1 MKKMKVKSRSFQCC
15 RTVFLIFIALF
26 FSLAKTYSAD
36 IEPSGY
42 EPLEGERFFLLTDA
56 GFTSDEQAAVRLEA
70 PSREAAFSPYN
81 GVDIAVYRVPNPVE
95 FLKAQ
100 TNLHR
105 PKVEGIYRGE
115 GLSNALNYLWDVWY
129 KKSRLS
135 WQRIFSYTARKKVT
149 AAVPELKQVP
159 AHAYHTQFEDNPQFR
174 HIKDFEF
181 VEQFRYPIWE
191 AEPIA
196 PPEDLNLAGSSSN
209 FIEPKEGNIYVPI
222 GKRQPGLYFVEA
234 MIGGYRANTL
244 VFVSDAVAITK
255 ISSEQLL
262 VWTVSKNT
270 GLPSAGAK
278 VLLTDGVGVLKSGV
292 TDTDGIL
299 ILEKKNPER
308 SYVIGE
314 DARGGVFIS
323 ENFYYDSE
331 IYAAKI
337 YSFTDRPLY
346 KPGDTVYLKLMGLV
360 FENAVISSP
369 LPPAPVHAAVIAP
382 DGTPILSKS
391 FETQAVV
398 GGDTSFELPETAA
411 SGGYS
416 VQLVY
421 EGRTYASS
429 FRVAQYAK
437 PHYDIEVI
445 LNKENYKTG
454 EPVKAK
460 IKLTYPSGKPV
471 ESGQIEL
478 TVRTQKLSM
487 VEGELKY
494 LGLFPLKLLQNT
506 YQASK
511 EGIADISLPAAQEPS
526 RYILQIRS
534 TDKSAYRVTATKEI
548 LIEEGLTSVTITAE
562 KQFSKSGE
570 TVRFA
575 LTSESNSSSP
585 LVPASWESLRL
596 EDQSAVSGKPEDSTG
611 FSVKFEKSGSYT
623 VAVKDASGFVLART
637 SHWVEGD
644 ELKSTPG
651 SIAIVLDKE
660 KYRAGETAH
669 ALITFSDKAENALA
683 TLERDKVEAFG
694 VISKS
699 HEWITLHRESD
710 LQWKADIPVRP
721 SYSPNMTFSLVYVQ
735 NGRYV
740 FQNKG
745 IQVEV
750 PAVSIRFT
758 TDKEVYLPGDKAEVE
773 VKTTLDGKPIEV
785 NLTVSV
791 VDEMIYVLQPE
802 IAPEISEF
810 FYHWRRN
817 QVRTYSSLNFY
828 TYDAAVS
835 ASGANPGSSYHE
847 RPLKL
852 RERPRRENIDTAL
865 WIPNLR
871 TDASGTAH
879 FSFTVPDSLTR
890 WRITGRAISD
900 AGIVGQKKTF
910 FRSSKDFYVK
920 WTGPQVFRQN
930 DQPKVNLVIFN
941 MKDEAENVTLSAQG
955 PGVFFK
961 KDIPLNPGSNYVAVD
976 LNAEAA
982 GGVKT
987 ALFRGDE
994 LYDELE
1000 TEISVVPGQWL
1011 TTKTESFEIKDE
1023 TAFKIPEESFNVRMS
1038 VSAGLSDEFLNIA
1051 DRLIAYPYGCVE
1063 QTASRLIPLT
1073 MAFQSMSQ
1081 LGLSEPTAR
1090 RIRNIVAQNRLRLV
1104 QMAGPSAVFGWWG
1117 DLSGGD
1123 SPFMT
1128 AYSYY
1133 ADRNACR
1140 VLGFE
1145 LPDSHWQNLLEVYK
1159 NHSES
1164 ETFFTQAL
1172 TLWLAH
1178 EIGLPART
1186 LIQGWIEAAEQTEV
1200 AETRDEI
1207 NFMRYSYVMTEP
1219 ADDLRISLAFY
1230 LIQLAATDLKMSLS
1244 DKFKGLAYIAEKN
1257 LSQSSSPLAKS
1268 LLILGKS
1275 QFAAEGRYNL
1285 RQILSDLGSEMPTVD
1300 RSLALIF
1307 LSKAVK
1313 LTDGSISSLDIRLGK
1328 NWQKTETALGLPLW
1342 HCKGTGKEDKIVVN
1356 QAPREGVY
1364 ARLIYESYSKE
1375 AHQLPVEIERKL
1387 YRLKRRDKSSEFD
1400 AVPVTPEEEE
1410 KKEPWMEE
1418 EEKFDAIPVKS
1429 AEEVNASDLY
1439 LDEIRLTPMKE
1450 GEFRYGIIE
1459 VPLPPGADVESMTWN
1474 IAIPEVIKGDEKG
1487 PGLIEE
1493 PSHIP
1498 GELFYSIPLE
1508 SLEGEKVFRHLIR
1521 FSQTGTFTIP
1531 RVRYF
1536 RMYAPGDK
1544 AFEEKN
1550 SPEFRTISVT
1560 NR

>member
-1 MKKMKVKSRSFQCC
+1 MKVRSRSFQCC
-15 RTVFLIFIALF
+15 RTVFLIFIAALF
-26 FSLAKTYSAD
+26 SSAEVYPAD
-36 IEPSGY
+36 IDPSGY
-42 EPLEGERFFLLTDA
+42 ETLAGERFFLLTDTC
-56 GFTSDEQAAVRLEA
+56 FTSDEQAVVRLEA

-81 GVDIAVYRVPNPVE
+81 GVDIVVYQVPDPVE
-95 FLKAQ
+95 FLKHQ

-105 PKVEGIYRGE
+105 PKVEGVYRGE

-135 WQRIFSYTARKKVT
+135 WQRIFSYTARKNVT
-149 AAVPELKQVP
+149 AAAPELKQVP
-159 AHAYHTQFEDNPQFR
+159 AHTYHTQFEDNPQFR
-174 HIKDFEF
+174 HIEDFDF
-181 VEQFRYPIWE
+181 AEQFRYPIWD
-191 AEPIA
+191 AKAIA
-196 PPEDLNLAGSSSN
+196 PPEDLKLAGSSSD
-209 FIEPKEGNIYVPI
+209 FIEPKEGNLYVPI
-222 GKRQPGLYFVEA
+222 GKRKPGLYFVEA
-234 MIGGYRANTL
+234 MIGGFRANTL
-244 VFVSDAVAITK
+244 VFVSDTIAITK
-255 ISSEQLL
+255 ISSGQLL

-292 TDTDGIL
+292 SNSDGIL
-299 ILEKKNPER
+299 IIEKKNPER

-360 FENAVISSP
+360 FENAVKCSP
-369 LPPAPVHAAVIAP
+369 LSPAEVHAVIIAP
-382 DGTPILSKS
+382 DGTPIISKS
-391 FETQAVV
+391 FETQAVA
-398 GGDTSFELPETAA
+398 GGDTSFELPESAA

-421 EGRTYASS
+421 EGKKYAGS

-437 PHYDIEVI
+437 PHYDIEV
-445 LNKENYKTG
+445 LPGKENYKTG
-454 EPVKAK
+454 EAVKAK

-471 ESGQIEL
+471 DSGQIEL
-478 TVRTQKLSM
+478 TARTQKLSM

-494 LGLFPLKLLQNT
+494 LGLFPLKLLQQS

-511 EGIADISLPAAQEPS
+511 EGIAEIELPAAQEPS

-534 TDKSAYRVTATKEI
+534 TDKSAYRVTAAKEI
-548 LIEEGLTSVTITAE
+548 LIEEGLTAVTVFAE
-562 KQFSKSGE
+562 KQFSKPGE
-570 TVRFA
+570 AVRFA
-575 LTSESNSSSP
+575 LKSESSSP
-585 LVPASWESLRL
+585 SPSVPASWESLRL
-596 EDQSAVSGKPEDSTG
+596 EDQSAVSGKPDDSSG
-611 FSVKFEKSGSYT
+611 FSVKFGKSGSYT
-623 VAVKDASGFVLART
+623 VTVKDASGFVLART

-660 KYRAGETAH
+660 KYKAGETAH
-669 ALITFSDKAENALA
+669 ALITFSDKAETALA

-694 VISKS
+694 VISKT
-699 HEWITLHRESD
+699 HDWITLRRESD
-710 LQWKADIPVRP
+710 LQWKADIPVKP

-758 TDKEVYLPGDKAEVE
+758 ADKEVYLPGDKADVE
-773 VKTTLDGKPIEV
+773 VKTTLDDKPIQA

-828 TYDAAVS
+828 NYDAAVS
-835 ASGANPGSSYHE
+835 ASGKNPGSSYHE

-871 TDASGTAH
+871 TDASGTAR

-900 AGIVGQKKTF
+900 AGIVGQKRAF

-920 WTGPQVFRQN
+920 WTGPRVFRQK

-941 MKDEAENVTLSAQG
+941 MKDSPENVTLSAQG
-955 PGVFFK
+955 PGVLFK
-961 KDIPLNPGSNYVAVD
+961 KDIALEPGSNYAAVD
-976 LNAEAA
+976 LKAE
-982 GGVKT
+982 GSGMIKT
-987 ALFRGDE
+987 SLFTGEE

-1023 TAFKIPEESFNVRMS
+1023 TTFKIPENAFNVRMS

-1051 DRLIAYPYGCVE
+1051 DRLIDYPYGCVE

-1073 MAFQSMSQ
+1073 MAFQSVSQ
-1081 LGLSEPTAR
+1081 LGLSEPTTR

-1117 DLSGGD
+1117 DLSDGD

-1159 NHSES
+1159 NFSGS

-1172 TLWLAH
+1172 ILWLAN

-1186 LIQGWIEAAEQTEV
+1186 LIQGWIEAAEDIKVT
-1200 AETRDEI
+1200 ETRDNI
-1207 NFMRYSYVMTEP
+1207 NFMGYSYVMTEP
-1219 ADDLRISLAFY
+1219 ADDLRVSLAIY
-1230 LIQLAATDLKMSLS
+1230 LIRIAASDLKMSLS
-1244 DKFKGLAYIAEKN
+1244 DKFNGLAYIAEKN
-1257 LSQSSSPLAKS
+1257 LSRSSSPLAKA

-1275 QFAAEGRYNL
+1275 QFGAEGRYNL

-1307 LSKAVK
+1307 LNKAVK
-1313 LTDGSISSLDIRLGK
+1313 LTDSSISSSDIRLGK
-1328 NWQKTETALGLPLW
+1328 NWQKSESHLGRPLW
-1342 HCKGTGKEDKIVVN
+1342 YYKGTGKEDKVVVN
-1356 QAPREGVY
+1356 QAAPEGVY
-1364 ARLIYESYSKE
+1364 ARLVYESYGKE
-1375 AHQLPVEIERKL
+1375 VHQLPVEIERKL
-1387 YRLKRRDKSSEFD
+1387 YRLKRRDKSSKFE
-1400 AVPVTPEEEE
+1400 AVPVTEEE
-1410 KKEPWMEE
+1410 KEEQQPWMED

-1429 AEEVNASDLY
+1429 AEEVNAFDLY
-1439 LDEIRLTPMKE
+1439 LDEIRLTPKKNE
-1450 GEFRYGIIE
+1450 NFRYGIIE

-1474 IAIPEVIKGDEKG
+1474 IAIPELIKDDEEG
-1487 PGLIEE
+1487 LGLIEE
-1493 PSHIP
+1493 PGHIP
-1498 GELFYSIPLE
+1498 GDLFYSIPLE
-1508 SLEGEKVFRHLIR
+1508 SLEESTVFRHLIR
-1521 FSQTGTFTIP
+1521 FSQTGTFNIP

-1544 AFEEKN
+1544 AFEQKN
-1550 SPEFRTISVT
+1550 SPEFRTVSVG
-1560 NR
+1560 NK